1 MQGFLQIFLYVP
13 ILLQDVY
20 KRQLFGTVD
29 TWLIWK
35 LTGGA
40 AHVTDVTNASR
51 TMLFNIHTLEWD
63 KDICALLDI
72 PMGMPVSYTHLKVA
86 VGQLLQ
92 VVKGVSAHIR
102 FNARA
107 HHMARVGHQVVG
119 CAVNAVSYTHL

>member
-1 MQGFLQIFLYVP
+1 MCIRDR
-13 ILLQDVY
+13 ILDNVEGARERAERGEL
-20 KRQLFGTVD
+20 LFGTVD

-72 PMGMPVSYTHLKVA
+72 PMCLSLIHIS
-86 VGQLLQ
+86 LLP
-92 VVKGVSAHIR
+92 SLTR
-102 FNARA
+102 NTSMFR
-107 HHMARVGHQVVG
+107 
-119 CAVNAVSYTHL
+119 